1 MEPKIKDEITQELE
15 YSKNVKKKLEI
26 ISKHEREKFVSEIT
40 NGLGQKIKENNG
52 RVIIKKKLFI
62 NRIFDKIKLFF
73 IKF

>member
-15 YSKNVKKKLEI
+15 YSENVKKKLEM
-26 ISKHEREKFVSEIT
+26 ISKHERV
-40 NGLGQKIKENNG
+40 
-52 RVIIKKKLFI
+52 IKKKSFI